1 MPKGF
6 FENVARWEF
15 ERKGTRRTLPYF
27 YYDNTSLTAVFLASS
42 SKIRRLLPHQDMNT
56 VEIVPGRCMVAFSA
70 FEYRKTSFEPYNE
83 LSISFQISFRRG
95 QIPGITAA
103 KMMLSRTTSS
113 YIWQLPVT
121 TEHARAGGVDLFGYP
136 KFLAEIGFET
146 NEDWITC
153 TLAEG
158 GRDILRLRGRKL
170 VTRKGKITRYIT
182 YSVES
187 GVPLIA
193 EVLVNPLEYAEVYG
207 GSAVELELGTNHHI
221 CDVLR
226 QIDLGKGALLYQY
239 SPVNEAILFPARN
252 ILSNTV

>member
-6 FENVARWEF
+6 FDNVIRWEF
-15 ERKGTRRTLPYF
+15 EREGTRRTLPYF
-27 YYDNTSLTAVFLASS
+27 YYDNTSLTAIFLASS
-42 SKIRRLLPHQDMNT
+42 SKIRGLLPHQDMKP

-70 FEYRKTSFEPYNE
+70 FEYRKTDFEPYNE
-83 LSISFQISFRRG
+83 LSISFQISFRRR

-103 KMMLSRTTSS
+103 KMMLSRATSS

-121 TEHARAGGVDLFGYP
+121 AEHARAGGVDLFGYP

-153 TLAEG
+153 TLAER

-170 VTRKGKITRYIT
+170 VTHKGKFIRHTT
-182 YSVES
+182 FSVGS
-187 GVPLIA
+187 GVPLVA
-193 EVLVNPLEYAEVYG
+193 EVLVNPLEYAEAYD
-207 GSAVELELGTNHHI
+207 GSTVQLELGTSHHI

-226 QIDLGKGALLYQY
+226 QIGLSKRARMYQY
-239 SPVNEAILFPARN
+239 SPVNEAILFPAHN
-252 ILSNTV
+252 IISDTY